1 MKVQED
7 FLDFIFV
14 VLLMCL
20 IISMNWKFLMEL
32 LTEVFACPLLNS
44 QNYSAW
50 NSTFLPFF
58 TSPQMTVFKSKSTK
72 T

>member
-20 IISMNWKFLMEL
+20 IISMNWKISNGAPHRSVCLSFTKQPEL
-32 LTEVFACPLLNS
+32 LSLELHFL
-44 QNYSAW
+44 
-50 NSTFLPFF
+50 TFLYL
-58 TSPQMTVFKSKSTK
+58 TSNDCI
-72 T
+72 